1 MSELEKANSEQLI
14 EKSSQAPSI
23 VNQALK
29 VAVRADLEAKDLNN
43 EEDYVHPSG
52 KVNWE
57 DTIDGLEALRKKEY
71 EERCKIFKDEEVPF
85 SRCDNVK
92 ELFKDW

>member
-1 MSELEKANSEQLI
+1 MSELEKANTEQLI

-23 VNQALK
+23 ANQALK
-29 VAVRADLEAKDLNN
+29 VAVRAELEAEDLNN

-57 DTIDGLEALRKKEY
+57 DTIDGLEALRKKDM
-71 EERCKIFKDEEVPF
+71 R
-85 SRCDNVK
+85 NGVK
-92 ELFKDW
+92 YLRMKKGLFLDVIM